1 MLARLS
7 VQLPFA
13 LSVPED
19 ESFAIYEYELDGYR
33 VRALP
38 PQRSPIADRH
48 SDADEIR
55 LGDRKAFNADVAIFE
70 FQKEVIN
77 RRRGTE
83 MEPSHD
89 LMSKVLNDFLMR
101 LRYVTKSSLVNLL
114 PFPHVTWRVDYLA
127 DDGSVLP
134 EEEDLSP
141 GRGGMKYDFPF
152 TALNSQVWD
161 AVHTLEPF
169 QPLPG
174 WRNLLLEALE
184 VLPNIGPSIVLTF
197 TALEVFISRLHDDLA
212 ERGKTDKRLWTW
224 LTDRRN
230 SSARTPRIE
239 ERFDFLNDLL
249 LGKSLKS
256 EPHLWE
262 QFQKL
267 RKARNAFAHGGMA
280 AIDGQPVTE
289 DQAKAF
295 IHIAGDIIEFMKR
308 ELPEDMLWPDFNFE
322 FKLTV
327 AKTLLVQ
334 QKDDQASHE

>member
-13 LSVPED
+13 LSVPEG
-19 ESFAIYEYELDGYR
+19 ESFAIYEYELDGYQ
-33 VRALP
+33 VRSMP
-38 PQRSPIADRH
+38 PQRSSLADRY
-48 SDADEIR
+48 SDADEVH
-55 LGDRKAFNADVAIFE
+55 LDERKAFNADVAIFE
-70 FQKEVIN
+70 FRKEVIN
-77 RRRGTE
+77 RRRDTE
-83 MEPSHD
+83 MEPSHE

-101 LRYVTKSSLVNLL
+101 LRFVTKSSLVKLL
-114 PFPHVTWRVDYLA
+114 PFPQVTWRVDYLA
-127 DDGSVLP
+127 DDGSALP
-134 EEEDLSP
+134 VEEGLSP

-152 TALNSQVWD
+152 TALNSQIWE

-197 TALEVFISRLHDDLA
+197 TALEVFVSRLHDDLA
-212 ERGKTDKRLWTW
+212 ERGRTDKKLWAW
-224 LTDRRN
+224 LTDRKN
-230 SSARTPRIE
+230 SGARAPRIE

-256 EPHLWE
+256 DHRLWE

-267 RKARNAFAHGGMA
+267 RKARNAFAHGGTA
-280 AIDGQPVTE
+280 TIEGQPVTE
-289 DQAKAF
+289 EQAKAF
-295 IHIAGDIIEFMKR
+295 IHSAGEIIEFMKR

-322 FKLTV
+322 IKLTV
-327 AKTLLVQ
+327 AKTLSVQ
-334 QKDDQASHE
+334 RKDDSATQE